1 MQTTTT
7 TTRFVIEAT
16 TVTELQE
23 LHNLPP
29 HVMVCLLGTLAFAIA
44 QPGGPDHHDLERLD
58 EIASGLRRDFNT
70 PVPDLGGICED
81 AFDLAAA

>member
-1 MQTTTT
+1 
-7 TTRFVIEAT
+7 
-16 TVTELQE
+16 
-23 LHNLPP
+23 
-29 HVMVCLLGTLAFAIA
+29 MVCLLGTLAFAIA